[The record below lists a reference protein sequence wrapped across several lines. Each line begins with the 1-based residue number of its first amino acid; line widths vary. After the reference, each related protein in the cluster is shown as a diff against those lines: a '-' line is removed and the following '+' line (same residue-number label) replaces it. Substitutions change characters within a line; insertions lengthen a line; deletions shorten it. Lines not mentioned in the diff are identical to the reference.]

1 MSEGYGSPDPNQPD
15 QGQPQYGQQQP
26 QYGQQQPYGQ
36 PQPYGQQPPAYPP
49 AGGPPAGGGYSQQQQ
64 YGTVD
69 APGRYMNRQLA
80 NWLQRVGAYLIDYL
94 IGALPVIVVV
104 ILVGTFSSGDSGASV
119 QASGGL
125 VFLAY
130 LATFAIWVYNRAVL
144 QGRTGQSWGKKA
156 LNLRLVRMADGQPLG
171 GLMCFVRDIVHVVD
185 ALPCL
190 IGYLF
195 PLWDARRQTFGDK
208 IMNTVVLAD

>member
-1 MSEGYGSPDPNQPD
+1 MSQGYGSPDPNQPD
-15 QGQPQYGQQQP
+15 QGQQQYGQQQP
-26 QYGQQQPYGQ
+26 QYGQQPG
-36 PQPYGQQPPAYPP
+36 YGQQPPAYPP
-49 AGGPPAGGGYSQQQQ
+49 SGGYPATGGGYSQQPQ

-104 ILVGTFSSGDSGASV
+104 ILVGTFSASDSTASV
-119 QASGGL
+119 EASGGL

-195 PLWDARRQTFGDK
+195 PLWDARRQTFSDK